1 MERQDKGLAWMLQ
14 YENIAWYED
23 GAVRILDRRVYP
35 VEVRKVEC
43 RTHREVAEAI
53 RDMVT
58 QSAGPYVAAAMGM
71 ALAAY
76 ECRGKSK
83 EEQLQHLK
91 DAAYTISHARP
102 TTTWRMQKVTE
113 SCIEEAKRLFS
124 IVNGNNS
131 GLNSYTTGA
140 SLEKVLRGDLSDAL
154 RDFAVEQNN
163 ERYSRIGIV
172 GHHLATLFPEH
183 GAVMT
188 QCFGETIVGMM
199 LREAKSQGKDIRL
212 FCPETR
218 PYFQGSRLTASVAH
232 DMGYDVTVITDNMPA
247 AVMKNEGI
255 DIFTSAADVIT
266 GDGHVINKVGTYQ
279 IAICAKY
286 HGVPYYVTG
295 SPDKGHP
302 TIDSVEIEM
311 RDPAMV
317 LSAMGTPTANQNVKG
332 YYPAFDITPPS
343 LVTGVVTDQGVFAP
357 EGLSAYDSGS
367 GEFLV

>member
-1 MERQDKGLAWMLQ
+1 MLR

-23 GAVRILDRRVYP
+23 GVVRILDRRIYP
-35 VEVRKVEC
+35 IEVIKVEC
-43 RTHREVAEAI
+43 RTHQEVADAI

-58 QSAGPYVAAAMGM
+58 QSAGPYTAAAMGM

-76 ECRGKSK
+76 ECRGRS
-83 EEQLQHLK
+83 ESEQIDYLE
-91 DAAYTISHARP
+91 AAAFTISHARP
-102 TTTWRMQKVTE
+102 TTTWRMERITAKCV
-113 SCIEEAKRLFS
+113 EAAREALAGGS
-124 IVNGNNS
+124 SDVS
-131 GLNSYTTGA
+131 GIIRECA
-140 SLEKVLRGDLSDAL
+140 IA
-154 RDFAVEQNN
+154 QNN
-163 ERYSRIGIV
+163 ERYAGINKA
-172 GHHLATLFPEH
+172 GKYLAELFPEH
-183 GAVMT
+183 GTVMT
-188 QCFGETIVGMM
+188 QCFAETIVGMM
-199 LREAKSQGKDIRL
+199 LKEARSMGKDIRL

-357 EGLSAYDSGS
+357 EGLSAYDYGS